1 MGDGWDGA
9 RPKYWPGH
17 KDRTRQILSRVLG
30 RGTVSPSIDV
40 TRTAIAA
47 AGNGAT
53 SAVLYYCPLHRNH
66 CHHSHSCYSYRHRL
80 HLCFWGGRSDMTVF
94 RSWPAAA
101 FWCRHTPRSALQ
113 RARPHPGHQGPEKD
127 RGLTLLLRGA
137 WRPGTRAL
145 GAAELLVQMRPAGQ
159 SEALL
164 GGAPSWGPAP
174 GAPGVG
180 DGGRSAQG

>member
-1 MGDGWDGA
+1 MGDGWDRA
-9 RPKYWPGH
+9 RPKYWPGR
-17 KDRTRQILSRVLG
+17 KDHTRQILSRVLG
-30 RGTVSPSIDV
+30 RGTVPPSIDV

-53 SAVLYYCPLHRNH
+53 SAVLYYCHLHRNH

-80 HLCFWGGRSDMTVF
+80 HLYFRGGRSDVTVF

-101 FWCRHTPRSALQ
+101 FWGRHTSQSALQ

-127 RGLTLLLRGA
+127 RGLTPLLRGA
-137 WRPGTRAL
+137 RCPGTRAL
-145 GAAELLVQMRPAGQ
+145 GAAELSVQMRPAGQ
-159 SEALL
+159 REALL

-174 GAPGVG
+174 EAPGVG